1 MWSRTTAFEVK
12 STKRLQLHLSAVRT
26 VHNANHRYAP
36 KRPSGCTAPGQ
47 SITTVPLPWKRSQ
60 LFPDNE
66 IAPLL
71 RKHAGFLEHESR
83 VSDSDPAVIRAAIN
97 QPRSGPSPLRPAS
110 EADTRLA
117 GFTTSLRS
125 IDPAGAGFT
134 RDEQQV
140 SSYTCWWRTRPPATD
155 TPTTYYP
162 RAGSAG
168 SMVIAHSRHPPALSC
183 RGSPLR

>member
-26 VHNANHRYAP
+26 VHNANHRCAP

-83 VSDSDPAVIRAAIN
+83 VSDSDPAVTRAAIN

-110 EADTRLA
+110 DTRA
-117 GFTTSLRS
+117 RVAEGRGPTRGWPGSRRRCARS
-125 IDPAGAGFT
+125 IRPAPVLLVMNSRFHRIPAGGA
-134 RDEQQV
+134 
-140 SSYTCWWRTRPPATD
+140 
-155 TPTTYYP
+155 
-162 RAGSAG
+162 RALRLQ
-168 SMVIAHSRHPPALSC
+168 IHLLLTSRAPVAQGPW
-183 RGSPLR
+183 

>member
-83 VSDSDPAVIRAAIN
+83 VSDSDPAVTRAAIN
-97 QPRSGPSPLRPAS
+97 QPRSGPSPLREAGGAHIHRRRCSRPAGQRRVA
-110 EADTRLA
+110 EGRGPGPTRGWP
-117 GFTTSLRS
+117 GFTTSLL
-125 IDPAGAGFT
+125 DPAGAGFT
-134 RDEQQV
+134 RE
-140 SSYTCWWRTRPPATD
+140 SS
-155 TPTTYYP
+155 
-162 RAGSAG
+162 
-168 SMVIAHSRHPPALSC
+168 
-183 RGSPLR
+183 